1 MYGSPALPRGGILS
15 YEQAVARHNS
25 IVPIRGRS
33 SDVRPL
39 GKRRN
44 ENLTIRMDPKER
56 VLVRLYQTDVVVYN
70 PDGTIELEPYA
81 SSLTNE
87 LVRHLL
93 SRAVTPNYT
102 SKVGPALCAKDAD
115 GTQRWFRIP
124 DYAVLDKDHRLIG
137 GSEPFT
143 RYRIDRKAS
152 NEALA
157 RSGFRQ
163 FSLWLTALIRI
174 GNDPRQGNYWAG
186 VPLHDSVIR
195 SLDEPDRY
203 TDIVRGWAVGKPVT
217 DQLALLRL
225 AVQRYH
231 DAVVTET
238 VPYVSNWRELR
249 AVEASHR
256 RLG

>member
-1 MYGSPALPRGGILS
+1 MYGSPVLPRGGILS

-33 SDVRPL
+33 TDVRPL

-44 ENLTIRMDPKER
+44 DNLTIRMDPKER

-81 SSLTNE
+81 SNLTNE
-87 LVRHLL
+87 LVSRLL
-93 SRAVTPNYT
+93 GRAVTPNYT
-102 SKVGPALCAKDAD
+102 GKVGPALCAKDAD
-115 GTQRWFRIP
+115 GVRRWFRIP

-143 RYRIDRKAS
+143 RYRVDRKAS

-157 RSGFRQ
+157 HSGFRQ
-163 FSLWLTALIRI
+163 FSLWLTTLVRI

-186 VPLHDSVIR
+186 ASTSTGVVR

-203 TDIVRGWAVGKPVT
+203 SDIARGWSAHKSVDG
-217 DQLALLRL
+217 QLALLRL
-225 AVQRYH
+225 AVQRHYG
-231 DAVVTET
+231 AVVDEA
-238 VPYVSNWRELR
+238 VPYVNDWRELR